1 MNACRHIYII
11 HNIHTCVYIHVYI
24 YIYTRVRG
32 CVLVCVHVGT
42 SMHKYV
48 SDEGIVYEV
57 IVDC

>member
-1 MNACRHIYII
+1 MLVGIYIYII

-24 YIYTRVRG
+24 YTRVRG
-32 CVLVCVHVGT
+32 CVLVCVLVGT

>member
-24 YIYTRVRG
+24 YTRVRG
-32 CVLVCVHVGT
+32 CVLVCVLVGT